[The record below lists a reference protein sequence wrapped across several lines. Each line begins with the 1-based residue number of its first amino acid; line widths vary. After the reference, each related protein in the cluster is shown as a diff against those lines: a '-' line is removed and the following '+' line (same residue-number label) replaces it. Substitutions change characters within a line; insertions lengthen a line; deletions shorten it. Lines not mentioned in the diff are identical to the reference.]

1 MTMPT
6 VVGTATWQGNSL
18 THMAS
23 MPAGIAAGDLIVVNH
38 HRSGATGLGV
48 LDAKWV
54 ELDTGTNVPN
64 NASRQA
70 YCIADGSESGA
81 DLPFATLT
89 VNANAATITVVLR
102 GFAGLPVATS
112 PDAFISA
119 ASWDVSA
126 LAPGFAAG
134 TDTIWLLFCS
144 CPAPAAGP
152 PTMPAGYS
160 AQVNVTRT
168 AIYDSHCRKTS
179 SAATEDP
186 APFTWT
192 GGASPSGYGQLV
204 AVAGVMPVTARPS
217 MQVIV
222 A

>member
-1 MTMPT
+1 M
-6 VVGTATWQGNSL
+6 AT
-18 THMAS
+18 

-38 HRSGATGLGV
+38 HRSGGAALGT
-48 LDAKWV
+48 LDGKWT
-54 ELDTGTNVPN
+54 EFDTGVGVAN
-64 NASRQA
+64 NSVRQA
-70 YCIADGSESGA
+70 YAIADGSESGA

-89 VNANAATITVVLR
+89 GAANGACITVVLR
-102 GFAGLPVATS
+102 GWSGVPVSTAPDQFTGAT
-112 PDAFISA
+112 
-119 ASWDVSA
+119 SWDVSA

-134 TDTIWLLFCS
+134 TDTMWLLFAS
-144 CPAPAAGP
+144 CPSPANGP
-152 PTMPAGYS
+152 PSVPAGYS

-186 APFTWT
+186 APFTW
-192 GGASPSGYGQLV
+192 GGATNGYGQLV

-217 MQVIV
+217 TQVIV